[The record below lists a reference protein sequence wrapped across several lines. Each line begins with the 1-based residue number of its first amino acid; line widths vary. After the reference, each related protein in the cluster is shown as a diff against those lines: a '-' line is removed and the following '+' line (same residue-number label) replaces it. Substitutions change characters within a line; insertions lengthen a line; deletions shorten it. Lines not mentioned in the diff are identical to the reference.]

1 MRRVSTVR
9 PNESARAI
17 TTRELFDSLTRQ
29 QQLLL
34 LEAIG
39 NVPKWVLSGNSIKR
53 AAAAPVV
60 FARSYHSHRR
70 NGMPVGWSIYWAWVW
85 AKAFCL

>member
-1 MRRVSTVR
+1 MRLVSTVR
-9 PNESARAI
+9 PEDSAGGI

-39 NVPKWVLSGNSIKR
+39 NVPKWVVSGNSIKR
-53 AAAAPVV
+53 IAAAPVV
-60 FARSYHSHRR
+60 FARSYCSHRKT
-70 NGMPVGWSIYWAWVW
+70 GMPIREAIYWAWVW